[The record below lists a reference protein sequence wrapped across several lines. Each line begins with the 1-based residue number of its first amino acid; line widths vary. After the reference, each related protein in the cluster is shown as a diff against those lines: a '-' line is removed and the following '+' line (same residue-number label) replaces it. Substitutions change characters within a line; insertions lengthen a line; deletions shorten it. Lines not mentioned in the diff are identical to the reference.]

1 MEFFEYTCHEL
12 QKLLSA
18 KEVSAEDVAK
28 SVYDRV
34 AEVEPDVHAYV
45 TLTEEMALATAKEI
59 DKKRSAG
66 EKLGPMA
73 GVPVAVKDNMATK
86 SVLTTCSSRILGNHF
101 PVYNGT
107 VVQKLYDAGIVMT
120 GKTNMDEFAMGSST
134 ETSYYGVTRNPWNTD
149 TVPGGSSGGSA
160 AAVAADEAI
169 MGIGSD
175 TGGSIR
181 QPASLCG
188 VVGLKPT
195 YGLVSRY
202 GLFAFAS
209 SLDQIGPITKDVTDC
224 AIMLNVIAGHDKR
237 DSTSVKTDVP
247 DYTKSLKQDIKGLRM
262 GVVKEL
268 MGEGIQPEVKEAVTK
283 AVELMASLGA
293 EISEVTLPNAEYA
306 LSAYYLIAPA
316 EASSNL
322 ARYDGVRYGHRTS
335 RDVEDMVD
343 MYMKTRAEGF
353 GAEVKRRIMLGTYAL
368 SAGYYEAYYG
378 QAQKIRTLI
387 INDFANAFESV
398 DVVVSPTSPTV
409 AFKIGEKTANPL
421 QMYLSDVCTIP
432 VNLAGLP
439 GISLPCGL
447 SGGLPIGLQIVGK
460 PFDETT
466 LLRASFAFEQA
477 FGFKDKPN
485 LGWGQTPLPNSGKG
499 V

>member
-1 MEFFEYTCHEL
+1 MEFFEYMGHEL
-12 QKLLSA
+12 QKLLWA

-28 SVYDRV
+28 SVYDRI

-45 TLTEEMALATAKEI
+45 TLTEEMALAEARAI
-59 DKKRSAG
+59 DKKRAAG
-66 EKLGPMA
+66 ESLGPLA
-73 GVPVAVKDNMATK
+73 GIPVAVKDNMATK
-86 SVLTTCSSRILGNHF
+86 NILTTCSSHILSNHI

-120 GKTNMDEFAMGSST
+120 GKTNLDEFAMGSST
-134 ETSYYGVTRNPWNTD
+134 ETSYYGTTRNPWNLA

-160 AAVAADEAI
+160 AAVSADEAI
-169 MGIGSD
+169 MAIGSD

-224 AIMLNVIAGHDKR
+224 AIMLNVIAGHDER
-237 DSTSVKTDVP
+237 DSTSVKTDLP
-247 DYTKSLKQDIKGLRM
+247 DYTKSLKRDIKGLKV
-262 GVVKEL
+262 GVIKEL
-268 MGEGIQPEVKEAVTK
+268 MGEGIQPEVKAAITK
-283 AVELMASLGA
+283 AAELMGSLGA
-293 EISEVTLPNAEYA
+293 EIREITLPNAEYA

-322 ARYDGVRYGHRTS
+322 ARYDGVRYGHRTT
-335 RDVEDMVD
+335 RDVEDMLD

-368 SAGYYEAYYG
+368 SAGYYDAYYG

-387 INDFANAFESV
+387 ISDFANAFETV

-409 AFKIGEKTANPL
+409 AFKIGEKTENPL
-421 QMYLSDVCTIP
+421 QMYLSDICTIP

-439 GISLPCGL
+439 GISLPCGMAD
-447 SGGLPIGLQIVGK
+447 GLPIGLQIIGK

-466 LLRASFAFEQA
+466 LLRASYAFEQA
-477 FGFKDKPN
+477 YQFKEKPDV
-485 LGWGQTPLPNSGKG
+485 GSGL
-499 V
+499 